1 MINFQ
6 NILISKMQRR
16 FFNFPSL
23 TRLTQAFST
32 RFYSKK
38 VSFPTLDGRCDV
50 PSTIKEK
57 GIEIQQDHLKLLN
70 SIFLGGGENAR
81 QRHTLRNKKILARDR
96 IKILLDE
103 KSDFLELS
111 PFAGYE
117 LEYGTV
123 ACAGLVS
130 GIGSI
135 AGQLCVV
142 VANDATVKGG
152 TVFPIGVKKQLRAQE
167 IAQENRLPL
176 VFLVDSG
183 GAYLPLQVL
192 MV

>member
-1 MINFQ
+1 
-6 NILISKMQRR
+6 MQKRLLNLPITFTR
-16 FFNFPSL
+16 ITQGFP
-23 TRLTQAFST
+23 T
-32 RFYSKK
+32 RFYSRK
-38 VSFPTLDGRCDV
+38 VSFPTLDGRCNI
-50 PSTIKEK
+50 PAASKEK
-57 GIEIQQDHLKLLN
+57 GVEMQEHYLKLLN
-70 SIFLGGGENAR
+70 SIYLGGGESAR
-81 QRHTLRNKKILARDR
+81 QRHTLRNKKILVRDR
-96 IKILLDE
+96 IKMLLDD

-111 PFAGYE
+111 PFSGHE

-123 ACAGLVS
+123 ACAGLVT
-130 GIGSI
+130 GVGSI

-183 GAYLPLQVL
+183 GAYLPLQV
-192 MV
+192 MMMMKS